1 MVRRFRTVEEK
12 KDVYSKIRHWCSRA
26 ERSPAQVRRKLLQ
39 WGEADL
45 ADRVIGALLEEGFL
59 DEPRF
64 AEAYALDHVRI
75 KGWGPRKVA
84 AALRMEHGISDAL
97 ITRALAAVQP
107 EDIDEAARRAVRKRR
122 LTRADEQAERTVG
135 ALLQRGFEVECARK
149 AVAAEV
155 GQTKFGPAW

>member
-1 MVRRFRTVEEK
+1 MEVK
-12 KDVYSKIRHWCSRA
+12 KDVSSKIRHWCSRA

-39 WGEADL
+39 LGEADL

-122 LTRADEQAERTVG
+122 LTRSDEQDERTVG

-155 GQTKFGPAW
+155 GQTKFGSAW